1 MKRKL
6 YTVIRITGLILSG
19 LLLTAAA
26 LLYALTKWLDATYDM
41 SFDALLYTLLSPLKG
56 TGTSIITTILKECL
70 PPVIACVIFYIV
82 IAFIIYQRRVRVS
95 VSVRRL
101 RKDINVL
108 LCMRFAVLILSVVLL
123 LNACVFCN
131 NTLGISEWFGTQAND
146 TTIYEDH
153 YIDPNDVQI
162 EANGKSKNLI
172 YIYIESGETTYASG
186 SAGGSQNVN
195 YIPNMTAFALS
206 DENVSFS
213 DSELLGGFTVPPKSG
228 WTMAALYSTTSGL
241 PFAFP
246 ADGNGMDK
254 YERFASGVTALGDIL
269 QSKGYIQ
276 EFLCGSDANFAGRK
290 DYFEQ
295 HGNYEIY
302 DYFTAID
309 KGYIDKDHKVWW
321 GYEDYILYEI
331 AKDEALRL
339 ADTGEP
345 FNLTF
350 LTVDQHHIGGYVC
363 PACGDDYDVDLA
375 NVLTCGDRLLKDFVD
390 WCKEQDF
397 YEDTVIVITGDHLRM
412 DTVLVEDVPFAR
424 RKVYNCFINSGRTP
438 VSAKNR
444 TFTTQDIFPTVLYAM
459 GFDIEGDRLGL
470 GTNLFSGRPTL
481 AEELG
486 IEYYKNEINKP
497 SLYYITRFT

>member
-1 MKRKL
+1 M
-6 YTVIRITGLILSG
+6 YTVIRITGLVLSG
-19 LLLTAAA
+19 LFLTAAA
-26 LLYALTKWLDATYDM
+26 SVYALTKWLDATYDM
-41 SFDALLYTLLSPLKG
+41 AFDALLYTLLSPLKG

-70 PPVIACVIFYIV
+70 PPVIACVIFYTV
-82 IAFIIYQRRVRVS
+82 IAYVIYQRKVRVS
-95 VSVRRL
+95 VSMRMFK
-101 RKDINVL
+101 KDINVL
-108 LCMRFAVLILSVVLL
+108 LCVRFAVFFLSAALL
-123 LNACVFCN
+123 LNTFTFCDRA
-131 NTLGISEWFGTQAND
+131 LGISEWFGTQAKD

-153 YIDPNDVQI
+153 YTDPNDVLI
-162 EANGKSKNLI
+162 EANGKTKNLI
-172 YIYIESGETTYASG
+172 YIYIESGEITYASNG
-186 SAGGSQNVN
+186 VGGSQSVN
-195 YIPNMTAFALS
+195 YIPNMTALALS
-206 DENVSFS
+206 GENVSFS
-213 DSELLGGFTVPPKSG
+213 NNEQLGGFIAPPKSG
-228 WTMAALYSTTSGL
+228 WTMAALYSTTTGL

-254 YERFASGVTALGDIL
+254 YEKFASGVTSLGDIL
-269 QSKGYIQ
+269 QGKGYRQ

-295 HGNYEIY
+295 HGNYEIF
-302 DYFTAID
+302 DYFTAAD
-309 KGYIDKDHKVWW
+309 KGYIDNDHYVWW

-363 PACGDDYDVDLA
+363 PVCGDDYDIDLA
-375 NVLTCGDRLLKDFVD
+375 NVLVCGDRLLKDFVD

-412 DTVLVEDVPFAR
+412 DTVLVEDVPFAG

-438 VSAKNR
+438 VSAQNR

-459 GFDIEGDRLGL
+459 GFDIEGDRLGI
-470 GTNLFSGRPTL
+470 GTNLFSERHTL

-486 IEYYKNEINKP
+486 IEYYMNEINKP
-497 SLYYITRFT
+497 SLYYITKFT